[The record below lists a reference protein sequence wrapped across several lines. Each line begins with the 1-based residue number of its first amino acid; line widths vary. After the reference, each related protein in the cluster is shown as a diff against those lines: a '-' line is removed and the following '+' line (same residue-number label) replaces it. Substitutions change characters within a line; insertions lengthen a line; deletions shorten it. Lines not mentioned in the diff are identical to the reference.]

1 MYQKKER
8 FKIMGIIERFF
19 ETIEKAGISSYEIEK
34 KYGVKSAQSK
44 LSQLKDTKTRGG
56 KEKVLPSDLL
66 SAVCSAR
73 EDINSDYILT
83 GRGTPLRESI
93 EATQIYQ
100 PKYTEKAD
108 PEGTITLYDVEA
120 AANLKTLF
128 DNKDQNILGQ
138 ISIPNIPKCDGAV
151 YVKGDSMYPLLKSGD
166 IVAYKVIP
174 VDMRHIFF
182 GEMYLVSID
191 MDGDEYLTVKYVNH
205 SDKGEDWIKLVS
217 YNQYHQP
224 KDFPLSSVRA
234 MALVKLSIRM
244 NTMK

>member
-1 MYQKKER
+1 MTNNYSNDK
-8 FKIMGIIERFF
+8 
-19 ETIEKAGISSYEIEK
+19 
-34 KYGVKSAQSK
+34 
-44 LSQLKDTKTRGG
+44 
-56 KEKVLPSDLL
+56 
-66 SAVCSAR
+66 
-73 EDINSDYILT
+73 INSDYILT
-83 GRGTPLRESI
+83 GRGTPLRENI
-93 EATQIYQ
+93 EATQVYH
-100 PKYTEKAD
+100 PKYTEKLESD
-108 PEGTITLYDVEA
+108 GTITLYDVEA

>member
-1 MYQKKER
+1 MSTVT
-8 FKIMGIIERFF
+8 ERFF
-19 ETIEKAGISSYEIEK
+19 EVLDLTGETLTSLSNKIPDITTK
-34 KYGVKSAQSK
+34 QK
-44 LSQLKDTKTRGG
+44 LSNAKSGRNAIQIDVVEYL
-56 KEKVLPSDLL
+56 
-66 SAVCSAR
+66 CSSNDR
-73 EDINSDYILT
+73 INSDYILT

-100 PKYTEKAD
+100 PKYTEKTD
-108 PEGTITLYDVEA
+108 PEGAITLYDVEA

-166 IVAYKVIP
+166 IVAYKEIP

-205 SDKGEDWIKLVS
+205 SDKGDDWIKLVS

>member
-1 MYQKKER
+1 MSTVT
-8 FKIMGIIERFF
+8 ERFF
-19 ETIEKAGISSYEIEK
+19 EVLDLTGETLTSLSNKIPDITTK
-34 KYGVKSAQSK
+34 QK
-44 LSQLKDTKTRGG
+44 LSNAKSGRNAIQIDVVEYL
-56 KEKVLPSDLL
+56 
-66 SAVCSAR
+66 CSSN
-73 EDINSDYILT
+73 DKINSDYILT
-83 GRGTPLRESI
+83 GRGTPLRENI
-93 EATQIYQ
+93 EATQVYH
-100 PKYTEKAD
+100 PKYTEKLESDGA
-108 PEGTITLYDVEA
+108 ITLYDVEA